1 MNETKNYH
9 HGNLRQALID
19 AALEVV
25 ERDGYQALSLR
36 ELAQLLGV
44 SRGAPYRHFADRDA
58 LLAACAMEGF
68 RQLMAASQA
77 MTEAVSDSMQRAH
90 AMGTAFI
97 AFAEAQPGLFM
108 LMFDSGLL
116 NQAQDNDELGE
127 LLRQTYEQVS
137 ETVAATLEVTDPT
150 TLRLRMIGMWSTLY
164 GYARLRQSRMLKPYM
179 LEGVTA
185 EDARQAVLDAAFGTT
200 HTASVDRLGSVAV
213 ADGGPAVDD

>member
-1 MNETKNYH
+1 MSETKNYH
-9 HGNLRQALID
+9 HGNLRQALIK

-36 ELAQLLGV
+36 ELAQLSGV

-58 LLAACAMEGF
+58 LLAACASEGF
-68 RQLMAASQA
+68 RQLLAAHRKMAETQYKPLA
-77 MTEAVSDSMQRAH
+77 RAH
-90 AMGTAFI
+90 AVGAAFI
-97 AFAEAQPGLFM
+97 AFAEARPGLFM

-127 LLRQTYEQVS
+127 LLRQTYEEVGA
-137 ETVAATLEVTDPT
+137 TVAATLRDADSR

-164 GYARLRQSRMLKPYM
+164 GYARLRQGNMLKPYM

-185 EDARQAVLDAAFGTT
+185 VQTRQAVLEAAFGTLAGD
-200 HTASVDRLGSVAV
+200 ASHRND
-213 ADGGPAVDD
+213 